1 VALAFEKP
9 IEDLEVKVREM
20 RTYATEQQVDLGEEI
35 ALLEQRLERLKR
47 ETFEHLTRW
56 QRVQVARAPGRPTAL
71 DHVAGLVE
79 GFVELHGDRALGDDP
94 ALVAG
99 LGRIGGH
106 GAIVLAQ
113 QKGRDTKENIFR
125 NFGMAHPSGYR
136 KAMRMMDLAD
146 KFGLPVVALIDTPG
160 AYPGIAAEEQGQAW
174 VIAESIRRMSRLRVP
189 AVAVVVGEGG
199 SGGALAVGVANR
211 VLILENAVYSVISP
225 ESCAAIRW
233 RDAAEAPRAAEALK
247 LTAATCSSRA
257 WSTRSCASRSAGPTR
272 TRPLPSP
279 RPRRPCGRPWPSSA
293 NSAPRNCWTSGP
305 ALPSDGARARSERLT
320 QGFEA
325 PRRTARGAEHGRAGH
340 QHVGPGRAARAALA
354 TSIPPSTWSRQPGRR
369 ASIQRRT
376 VRSRSSLPPGSL
388 APEARDRPT

>member
-1 VALAFEKP
+1 VSLPFEKP

-20 RTYATEQQVDLGEEI
+20 RTYALEQQVDLGEEI

-71 DHVAGLVE
+71 DHVAAMVD
-79 GFVELHGDRALGDDP
+79 GFMELHGDRALGDDP

-99 LGRIGGH
+99 LGRIDGNGVV
-106 GAIVLAQ
+106 VLAQ

-146 KFGLPVVALIDTPG
+146 KFGLPVVTLIDTPG

-189 AVAVVVGEGG
+189 AVAVIVGEGG

-247 LTAATCSSRA
+247 LTAIDLLEQGVVDEIVREPVGGAHKDPATA
-257 WSTRSCASRSAGPTR
+257 VAA
-272 TRPLPSP
+272 
-279 RPRRPCGRPWPSSA
+279 
-293 NSAPRNCWTSGP
+293 
-305 ALPSDGARARSERLT
+305 
-320 QGFEA
+320 
-325 PRRTARGAEHGRAGH
+325 TA
-340 QHVGPGRAARAALA
+340 AAVRVALA
-354 TSIPPSTWSRQPGRR
+354 D
-369 ASIQRRT
+369 
-376 VRSRSSLPPGSL
+376 L
-388 APEARDRPT
+388 RDRAPADLVAQRAQRFRQMGRVLEASA